1 MACSVHIKWVSHERI
16 GRVELPQG
24 SNTLGSSIW
33 RPAQEAAAQFFGVE
47 WEHISVLHVEQESV
61 TISVESAS
69 NLNIREVRP
78 VAFCESVACAS
89 CHVYLFSPLTKM
101 CLQLH
106 DCDVVVE
113 LPDLSLASLWKERT
127 QSQTSQELRESNTE
141 LLRAVRRLTRR
152 SARLAMRCL
161 VEEVRKKI
169 LDVGSEADLTQEQKQ
184 HWNRVVDDYTGDEL
198 LALGLSKAD
207 LWLTKYG
214 DGSLQQFGGRAAHD
228 FSKEEIADEVMAAK
242 NHKSC
247 LAKLFLFVYG
257 ESAEAVAF
265 HDAEG
270 Y

>member
-69 NLNIREVRP
+69 NLNIRE
-78 VAFCESVACAS
+78 
-89 CHVYLFSPLTKM
+89 
-101 CLQLH
+101 LH